1 VTLMRTYHCDHCDER
16 SDEPI
21 VVEYPIVVEEDDD
34 GEDCGT
40 AHLCSY
46 ACLVS
51 WAMVEALDGESGT

>member
-1 VTLMRTYHCDHCDER
+1 MRTYHCDHCDER

-21 VVEYPIVVEEDDD
+21 VVEYPIAIEEGDDD
-34 GEDCGT
+34 EDCDTGT

-51 WAMVEALDGESGT
+51 WAYAEALENEPAS

>member
-1 VTLMRTYHCDHCDER
+1 MRTYHCDHCDER

-21 VVEYPIVVEEDDD
+21 VVEYPIAIEEGDDED
-34 GEDCGT
+34 GDCDTGT